1 MLFEILSDIVKINDI
16 LLVIR
21 NNVVVSETRSNSL
34 NMRQKE
40 KWITIGAN
48 DGPAYMHIDSE
59 LIKSCKFVK
68 EEKTNRTS
76 YSIRFYDESGE
87 RVLGAFFTKM
97 YDENKNLDLEREKM
111 YEQLNQKFGSKI
123 KF

>member
-40 KWITIGAN
+40 KWITIGEN
-48 DGPAYMHIDSE
+48 DGPAHMHIDSE

-76 YSIRFYDESGE
+76 YSIRFYDENDE
-87 RVLGAFFTKM
+87 RVLGAF
-97 YDENKNLDLEREKM
+97 L
-111 YEQLNQKFGSKI
+111 QKCMMKI
-123 KF
+123 KTSI